1 MSMFM
6 SDGHSNINHQN
17 TIPQAIELRH
27 TGCNVLVFGI
37 GSDIGWDEL
46 YGIASDPHNNTVFV
60 VSSYT
65 QLPSI
70 LEEAQQAT
78 TDG

>member
-1 MSMFM
+1 M
-6 SDGHSNINHQN
+6 
-17 TIPQAIELRH
+17 
-27 TGCNVLVFGI
+27 FGI